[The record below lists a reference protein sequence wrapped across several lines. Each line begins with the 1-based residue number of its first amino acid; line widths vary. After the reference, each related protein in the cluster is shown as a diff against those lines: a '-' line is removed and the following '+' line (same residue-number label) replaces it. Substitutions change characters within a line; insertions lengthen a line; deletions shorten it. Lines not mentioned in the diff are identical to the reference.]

1 MATIN
6 LRHAYIHKVSNANE
20 DLMRKE
26 LNLFD
31 PSYTHP
37 KIRKI
42 AMTVNKDCFVI
53 INGDR
58 IKVLSSLGLNWEIT
72 DTPIH
77 SLVMETQGVSIY
89 AIIAY

>member
-1 MATIN
+1 MKASN
-6 LRHAYIHKVSNANE
+6 LRHTYIHKTSNANE

-31 PSYTHP
+31 PNYTRP
-37 KIRKI
+37 KIRKL
-42 AMTVNKDCFVI
+42 AMTVDKDCFLI

-58 IKVLSSLGLNWEIT
+58 IKVLASLGLNWEVT

-89 AIIAY
+89 AIIGY